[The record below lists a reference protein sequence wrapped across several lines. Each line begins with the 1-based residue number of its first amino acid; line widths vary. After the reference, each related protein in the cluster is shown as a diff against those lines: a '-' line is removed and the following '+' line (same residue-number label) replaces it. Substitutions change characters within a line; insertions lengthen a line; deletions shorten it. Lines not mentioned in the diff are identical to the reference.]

1 MRHNRDTTRF
11 VLAAV
16 LALGG
21 ALGPATDGAANTR
34 SSATRGT
41 EDDILSPE
49 QRQLRDKSVDRG
61 LAWLAMQQQTDGS
74 FRTRDIGQPAITSLC
89 VLAFLAQGHL
99 PGEGRYGENLNR
111 AIGFVLSCQQPDG
124 VFAKV
129 APTMPAAKLNA
140 SHTSNYNHTI
150 SGLMLAEVYGMS
162 RSDLNRRIRPALEKA
177 IAYASQRLPQ
187 PKHLSVDEG
196 GWRYR
201 THFPRNDSDLSVT
214 SWHLMFLRSC
224 KNAGFQV
231 PEYLIDEAL
240 RYVGRLYHS
249 NPGTFVYSA
258 NTPSITRAMAGA
270 GILSFTLGG
279 RHGDERTE
287 KAGQF
292 LLRHPFNRYNVPDFE
307 GERYFYSAFYSSLAM
322 FQLGGRYWR
331 EFYPVLA
338 RTLVGNQGRDGSWD
352 RDCRDV
358 DSVFG
363 STYTT
368 ALAIL
373 AMSPPNQLLPIFQR

>member
-1 MRHNRDTTRF
+1 VTIIAASVVLGSYADPTVAQEVGTRPSAVRDI
-11 VLAAV
+11 
-16 LALGG
+16 
-21 ALGPATDGAANTR
+21 D
-34 SSATRGT
+34 S
-41 EDDILSPE
+41 DILTSRE
-49 QRQLRDKSVDRG
+49 QKLLNDGIIRG
-61 LAWLAMQQQTDGS
+61 LAWLATQQRADGS
-74 FRTRDIGQPAITSLC
+74 FQTRDVGQPAITSLC
-89 VLAFLAQGHL
+89 ILAFLARGHL
-99 PGEGRYGENLNR
+99 PGEGRYGADLNR
-111 AIGFVLSCQQPDG
+111 AIEYVLSCQQPDG

-129 APTMPAAKLNA
+129 APTMPTAKLNA

-150 SGLMLAEVYGMS
+150 SGLMLAEVYGMT
-162 RSDLNRRIRPALEKA
+162 RGDLNRRIKPALEKA

-187 PKHLSVDEG
+187 PKRLSVDEG

-201 THFPRNDSDLSVT
+201 TSFPRNDSDLSVT

-231 PEYLIDEAL
+231 PNHLVDEAL
-240 RYVGRLYHS
+240 QYVGRLYHP

-287 KAGQF
+287 RAGQF
-292 LLRHPFNRYNVPDFE
+292 LLRHPFHEYNVPDFE

-331 EFYPVLA
+331 EFYPVLE
-338 RTLVGNQGRDGSWD
+338 RTLVGNQRRDGSWD
-352 RDCRDV
+352 TDCREV
-358 DSVFG
+358 DAVFG
-363 STYTT
+363 RAYTT
-368 ALAIL
+368 ALVIL
-373 AMSPPNQLLPIFQR
+373 ALSPPTQLLPIFQR

>member
-1 MRHNRDTTRF
+1 MSIATCLILGSCTRSTIAQSPDTQPPTTREVDSN
-11 VLAAV
+11 VL
-16 LALGG
+16 
-21 ALGPATDGAANTR
+21 TTR
-34 SSATRGT
+34 
-41 EDDILSPE
+41 E
-49 QRQLRDKSVDRG
+49 QKLLNDSMDRA
-61 LAWLAMQQQTDGS
+61 LAWLVTQQRADGS
-74 FRTRDIGQPAITSLC
+74 FQTRDIGQPAITSLS
-89 VLAFLAQGHL
+89 VLAFLARGHL
-99 PGEGRYGENLNR
+99 PGEGRYGANLNR
-111 AIGFVLSCQQPDG
+111 AIEYVLGCQQPDG

-150 SGLMLAEVYGMS
+150 SGLMLAEVYGMT
-162 RSDLNRRIRPALEKA
+162 RGDLNRRIRPAIEKA

-187 PKHLSVDEG
+187 PKRLRIDEG

-201 THFPRNDSDLSVT
+201 TPFPRNDSDLSVT

-231 PEYLIDEAL
+231 PNHLIEEAL
-240 RYVGRLYHS
+240 QYVGRLYHP

-279 RHGDERTE
+279 KYWDERTE

-292 LLRHPFNRYNVPDFE
+292 LLRHPFVRYNVSDFQ

-322 FQLGGRYWR
+322 FQLGGQYWR
-331 EFYPVLA
+331 EFYPVLT
-338 RTLVGNQGRDGSWD
+338 RTLVGNQRRDGAWD
-352 RDCRDV
+352 EDCREI

-368 ALAIL
+368 SLAIL
-373 AMSPPNQLLPIFQR
+373 ALSPPTQLLPIFQR